1 MKRAVGRAYA
11 KASLGIDAR
20 RNPDEVTY
28 GNGTSEEPIAS
39 GELIEQRLSKTA
51 LDATACRVDRREQT
65 RRDAISFEGASP
77 ESDERGR
84 DAVQFGREFIG
95 KHVQADPQDGGRR
108 ARIHLSL
115 DENPSEFAIVDV
127 DVIGPFD
134 PGARLLENLIDRAR
148 HSNAAGKREPCE
160 ARRVK
165 LRAPHDRDVKA
176 GFGGRVPAMRAPP
189 SPRGLRVRED
199 DRAMRTPGASEGTSV
214 VVGGSRGIEH
224 GDRPESAT
232 ELLELRGNSCRVE
245 AAQTRPVSSSE
256 MSAAG
261 AEWVSAPTLMTST
274 PASQSAA
281 IRASVTPPD
290 ASTMGPRGG

>member
-1 MKRAVGRAYA
+1 MG
-11 KASLGIDAR
+11 
-20 RNPDEVTY
+20 
-28 GNGTSEEPIAS
+28 
-39 GELIEQRLSKTA
+39 
-51 LDATACRVDRREQT
+51 
-65 RRDAISFEGASP
+65 
-77 ESDERGR
+77 
-84 DAVQFGREFIG
+84 
-95 KHVQADPQDGGRR
+95 
-108 ARIHLSL
+108 
-115 DENPSEFAIVDV
+115 
-127 DVIGPFD
+127 
-134 PGARLLENLIDRAR
+134 
-148 HSNAAGKREPCE
+148 
-160 ARRVK
+160 
-165 LRAPHDRDVKA
+165 
-176 GFGGRVPAMRAPP
+176 APP